1 MPISIPDSLRVAL
14 GNENFEPLIIEL
26 VFDQPLDPATLT
38 ERLRTAVA
46 NADITVE
53 TAFGGARDQFL
64 FATFG
69 RAMSEGRE
77 ADAFA
82 FSRALRVEID
92 AKEANPVLTD
102 SLYGAVA
109 VGGVEIESALFSCK
123 TPRNDQ
129 LPFGWVHPV
138 IRTPQAWAQS
148 RGDGVIVA
156 SIDTGHSTHHEL
168 DGAVKHQG
176 QANFVEGGS
185 DASDRFSSFGMRH
198 PGHGTLVASV
208 VASRGNADTSG
219 NVYSPGSIT
228 GAAPMAK
235 ILPIRAIKSVISLSQ
250 KTVPPAIAH
259 AINQQADVIVMA
271 LGGPSRVS
279 ATERAL
285 RLAIQNGIVVVCAA
299 GNCWRTVIFPAAY
312 AANGLCTAVAALT
325 QDLVPWDKTSR
336 GPEVTL
342 SAPGENVWGAAKR
355 RASDPDWGIKPAQ
368 GTTLAASLTAGVAAL
383 WVARHGGRAALKTR
397 ADAAGTTVQAMFVAS
412 VTSGLHKPPVWNG
425 ADNLGAGVLN
435 AETTLDATL
444 PVSATG
450 TEAVP
455 DSALASTGVESTANI
470 LITHLAN
477 HHPDA
482 VDEFDPG
489 LADYAGEILWLSART
504 GARARAA
511 ETPGLEG
518 VAASDPASPA
528 LAAALTSSPALRA
541 TIGLR

>member
-1 MPISIPDSLRVAL
+1 MPISIPDTLRVAP
-14 GNENFEPLIIEL
+14 GTDTFEPLIIEL
-26 VFDQPLDPATLT
+26 MFDQPVDLAALT
-38 ERLRTAVA
+38 ERLQAAVPD
-46 NADITVE
+46 ADVTVE
-53 TAFGGARDQFL
+53 TAFGEARDQFF
-64 FATFG
+64 FATFSG
-69 RAMSEGRE
+69 AVSESRE
-77 ADAFA
+77 AEAFVFA
-82 FSRALRVEID
+82 RTLRVEID

-102 SLYGAVA
+102 SIYGAVA
-109 VGGVEIESALFSCK
+109 VGGADVEGALFSCK

-148 RGDGVIVA
+148 RGDGVTVA
-156 SIDTGHSTHHEL
+156 VIDTGHSTHHEL
-168 DGAVKHQG
+168 DGAIKHHG

-208 VASRGNADTSG
+208 VASRGDADMNG
-219 NVYSPGSIT
+219 NVNAPGSIT
-228 GAAPMAK
+228 GAAPLAK
-235 ILPIRAIKSVISLSQ
+235 ILPIRAIKSVISFSQ

-271 LGGPSRVS
+271 LGGPTRVS

-285 RLAIQNGIVVVCAA
+285 RMAIQNGLVVVCAA
-299 GNCWRTVIFPAAY
+299 GNCWPKVVFPAAY

-325 QDLVPWDKTSR
+325 QDLTPWDKTGR
-336 GPEVTL
+336 GPEVIL

-355 RASDPDWGIKPAQ
+355 KASDSDWGIKPSQ
-368 GTTLAASLTAGVAAL
+368 GTTLATSLTAGVAAL

-412 VTSGLHKPPVWNG
+412 VTNGLQKPPVWNG
-425 ADNLGAGVLN
+425 ANNLGAGVLD
-435 AETTLDATL
+435 AEKTLDAPL
-444 PVSATG
+444 PASATG

-455 DSALASTGVESTANI
+455 DTALASTGVESTANI

-482 VDEFDPG
+482 VDEFDPA
-489 LADYAGEILWLSART
+489 LADYAGEILWLSNRT

-518 VAASDPASPA
+518 VTESDPASPA
-528 LAAALTSSPALRA
+528 LVAALTNSPVLRA